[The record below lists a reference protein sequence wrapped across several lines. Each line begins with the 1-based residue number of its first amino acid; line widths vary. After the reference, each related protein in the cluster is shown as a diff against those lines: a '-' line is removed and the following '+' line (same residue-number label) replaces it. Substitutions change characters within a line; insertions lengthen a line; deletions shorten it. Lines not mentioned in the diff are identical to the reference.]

1 MLQWQSHPMP
11 HLTRTVG
18 VLPPESI
25 CYRMYSNSKG
35 GKCKKSG
42 FLWNLCWPARPAAD
56 LQVAGSNL
64 ARARFYVPIIY
75 LFNSPETFEQA
86 REKLANEKK
95 SPSQW
100 RFSCEKMGIYVITY
114 KAKGFSAKNMPR
126 RHLTDGPQWSDTL
139 YATSAPD
146 GRAPMVRYIVNTYK
160 YAF

>member
-56 LQVAGSNL
+56 LQVAGSNRV
-64 ARARFYVPIIY
+64 RARFFIPVIY
-75 LFNSPETFEQA
+75 LFKSLETFERV
-86 REKLANEKK
+86 REKLANKK
-95 SPSQW
+95 KVPLNGG
-100 RFSCEKMGIYVITY
+100 FP
-114 KAKGFSAKNMPR
+114 AKKWTFM
-126 RHLTDGPQWSDTL
+126 
-139 YATSAPD
+139 
-146 GRAPMVRYIVNTYK
+146 
-160 YAF
+160 